1 MDDITIKH
9 LLSRRFE
16 YSSNRDTEFSH
27 RIKSDHWF
35 NSIDDCV
42 SYLYSI
48 VHDNP
53 YTHGSIGFNSYK
65 QAPVF
70 GINIIDEGICSMI
83 YEIFQFRYKKDN
95 DELNRSETLLKNLV
109 DDINHQYDKLK
120 EQNHLSNNFFVISAL
135 RDIVMSVHDICI
147 PIEEYHEEAIFEL
160 LSEQYYHLMYYAYSD
175 IYSEDMYYCNKMK
188 RRYSE
193 YL

>member
-16 YSSNRDTEFSH
+16 YSSNRDTEFSN

-35 NSIDDCV
+35 HSIKECV
-42 SYLYSI
+42 IHLHSVIYDS
-48 VHDNP
+48 P
-53 YTHGSIGFNSYK
+53 YTYGSIGFNSYK

-70 GINIIDEGICSMI
+70 GINIIDEGICSII
-83 YEIFQFRYKKDN
+83 YEIFQYRYRNDL
-95 DELNRSETLLKNLV
+95 DELNHTESLLKELI

-120 EQNHLSNNFFVISAL
+120 NQNHLSNYFFVMSAL
-135 RDIVMSVHDICI
+135 RDIMMSIHDICI
-147 PIEEYHEEAIFEL
+147 PIEEIHEEAIFEL
-160 LSEQYYHLMYYAYSD
+160 LSQQYYHLMYYAYSD
-175 IYSEDMYYCNKMK
+175 IHSEDVYYCNKMK
-188 RRYSE
+188 RRYKD